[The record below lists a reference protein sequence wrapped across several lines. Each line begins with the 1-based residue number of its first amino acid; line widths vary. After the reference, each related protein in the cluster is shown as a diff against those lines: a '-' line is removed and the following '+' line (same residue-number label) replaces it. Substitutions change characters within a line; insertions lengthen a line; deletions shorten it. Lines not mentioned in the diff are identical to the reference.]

1 MKHLTVIYNDHTLF
15 DSEINELVWSDSDS
29 GIKIEG
35 RTKQRSSGG
44 GAGSLLDM
52 LASVSKGRTSEM
64 VAEKRQQLE
73 AEQVAAEV

>member
-1 MKHLTVIYNDHTLF
+1 MIYNDHTLF

-44 GAGSLLDM
+44 GAGGLLDM

>member
-35 RTKQRSSGG
+35 RRKQRSSGG
-44 GAGSLLDM
+44 GAGGLLDM
-52 LASVSKGRTSEM
+52 LASVSKSRTSEM
-64 VAEKRQQLE
+64 VAEKRQQLQ